1 MTLNPPPPV
10 SLTIAQ
16 VAQHLAVHPKT
27 VYRLVETGRL
37 PAIKVGRLWRV
48 PSDALA
54 RYERAD
60 ALPAPTGH
68 QTGGP
73 VREDAAD
80 DPFTDPAMDEITA
93 RQQVDAVQARLAAIV
108 ASSHDAII
116 SKTLDGIITS
126 WNASAERMFGYT
138 APEMIGQ
145 SILRLIPPERH
156 HEEDHILTRLRAGDR
171 VEHFDTVRVTKDGQ
185 RLEVS
190 LTISPVRDRTG
201 TIIGASKIARDITAQ
216 KQAAAEREALL
227 AREQAA
233 RAAAQRALAVRD
245 EFLGS
250 VSHDLRT
257 PLTSIRG
264 LAQLLARQLERLEP
278 PQGPRLREQAA
289 AIDRAAGTMTAM
301 VEELLDLTRLEAGQ
315 KLELRHEPVDLVALA
330 CTGTEQQRPTAPQ
343 HDIRVAAVVPT
354 LVGWWDQG
362 RLERVL
368 ANLLSNAV
376 KYSPEGGPVVVA
388 VRPLDGPGEPGEPWA
403 ELRVTDQGVGIPA
416 ADLPFIF
423 ERFRRGANVTGRV
436 GGAGLGLAGARHIV
450 ERHGGTIAA
459 TSAEGAGTTVTV
471 RLPLRGSESETDPRA
486 SMEPA

>member
-1 MTLNPPPPV
+1 MTLTTPPPA
-10 SLTIAQ
+10 SLTVTQIARR
-16 VAQHLAVHPKT
+16 LAVYPKT

-37 PAIKVGRLWRV
+37 WRV
-48 PSDALA
+48 LGDALA
-54 RYERAD
+54 RV
-60 ALPAPTGH
+60 ALTAAYPPSNSHAAAV
-68 QTGGP
+68 P
-73 VREDAAD
+73 VRAAAAY
-80 DPFTDPAMDEITA
+80 DPGTDPAMDAITA
-93 RQQVDAVQARLAAIV
+93 RRRADEAQARLAAIV

-138 APEMIGQ
+138 AQEMIGQ

-156 HEEDHILTRLRAGDR
+156 HEEDHILARLRAGER
-171 VEHFDTVRVTKDGQ
+171 VEHFDTVRVTKDGR
-185 RLEVS
+185 RLDVS
-190 LTISPVRDRTG
+190 LTISPVRDRAG

-216 KQAAAEREALL
+216 QQAAAEREALL

-233 RAAAQRALAVRD
+233 LAAAQRALAVRD

-264 LAQLLARQLERLEP
+264 LAQLLARQLARLEP

-315 KLELRHEPVDLVALA
+315 PLELRQEPVDLVALA
-330 CTGTEQQRPTAPQ
+330 HVSVELQQPSTPL
-343 HDIRVAAVVPT
+343 HDLQVVAAVPT
-354 LVGWWDQG
+354 LVGMWDRG

-376 KYSPEGGPVVVA
+376 KYSPEGGPVAVA
-388 VRPLDGPGEPGEPWA
+388 VQRLHGLAEPWA
-403 ELRVTDQGVGIPA
+403 ELTVTDRGIGIPR

-450 ERHGGTIAA
+450 ELHGGTITAM
-459 TSAEGAGTTVTV
+459 SAEGAGTTITV
-471 RLPLRGSESETDPRA
+471 RLPLRGSAPAPDPGD
-486 SMEPA
+486 SSQTSTEPV